1 MYVKNGIYTYSPS
14 DLITFLESPFASWMD
29 HYYQLDKSRVTPDED
44 SEEKKIVAQKGDAHE
59 QEILQEMLAGGLA
72 LLQIERTDA
81 DEALKRTMNAFETG
95 EQGIFQAYLR
105 HEEFAGWSDFILKN
119 DEGQYQIWDTKLARR
134 TKPYFAV
141 QLSCYWD
148 MLSAMI
154 GSDQL
159 SDFFGVILGTK
170 ERVEFRQAEFSDYYR
185 ELKDRFLEMHTNFI
199 DDLADRP
206 EPQPRADHG
215 RWTSHAEQY
224 FLDTDHLVQVAGIT
238 VGNIKKLHDVGITRM
253 EDLAAAAPG
262 VAPKISADTFAKLT
276 QQARLQVATRD
287 LRAKV
292 DDPTSVPP
300 VFEVLPPEHKNGSLT
315 GLGRLP
321 LEDPYDVFFDLEGY
335 PLVVGGLEYLWGA
348 AYCDDAG
355 TLTFRDWWAHD
366 SVEEKKAF
374 EDFIDWVYLRWKS
387 SPNMHI
393 YHYASYEVSVVRRLS
408 TRYASREDEVD
419 DLLRN
424 NVFVDLY
431 QIVVQGLRIGEDSYS
446 IKRVERLYRPRRNT
460 DVATA
465 GESIVEYAR
474 WIEAGE
480 PRSWQQSEIL
490 KKIRD
495 YNEDDCVSTAELAK
509 WLRTLAQ
516 QHDIVLN
523 TSGPPPASNEE
534 DQLKESARKLKNKER
549 RAIEDTLRKQ
559 AERGDALAGT
569 LADLIDF
576 HRREQKPVW
585 WSYFDRLKASDEQL
599 WQDASCIANIEAV
612 GGMSPEKNSF
622 LQQYIYDPDQE
633 CKLSPGDKTIVKFP
647 DQPTIDLNLR
657 ELDPING
664 YLTLKVGNKQLAKFP
679 DGIMPFAGSLIP
691 FEKIPI
697 DGIQEALTDVC
708 GSHPTRLNAAAT
720 SLLLR
725 RAPKGLPQRSGESAV
740 DAAVRITKSMDGD
753 CLIIQGPPGTGK
765 TYTAARVISALL
777 DEGKNIGIVSN
788 GHKAIMNLIRECG
801 RIRPLRGCK
810 AGGDPDDSIYLDHK
824 NFVFV
829 KKNTDA
835 FKQFEGGLVG
845 GTAWLFTCP
854 EWMDELDYLFID
866 EAGQVSLANAIA
878 MSRCTENIVLMGDQM
893 QLEQPTQ
900 GAHPGYSALSVLQ
913 YYLLDE
919 RHSIP
924 ERPVFHPVVAPESGL
939 FLGTSR
945 RMHRDICDVVSDLMY
960 EGRLQADE
968 ACNIQRVHL
977 PEKGARH
984 ITVEH
989 GIVFSPVE
997 HDGNTQSSQEE
1008 VDRVVDIYNELRGRL
1023 YTDKSGKT
1031 RPLELKDFLF
1041 ISPYNAQVRAL
1052 KAELGQ
1058 DAQVGSVD
1066 KFQGQEAPVCILS
1079 ICSSYGEY
1087 GSRGLSF
1094 ILDANRIN
1102 VAISR
1107 AQCLF
1112 VGVGDPRIGSTP
1124 VRSVDDMRLVNAFC
1138 RLSKL
1143 G

>member
-1 MYVKNGIYTYSPS
+1 
-14 DLITFLESPFASWMD
+14 MD
-29 HYYQLDKSRVTPDED
+29 HYYLLDKTRVTPDED
-44 SEEKKIVAQKGDAHE
+44 TEEKKIVAQKGDAHE
-59 QEILQEMLAGGLA
+59 KQVLQDMLAGGIA

-81 DEALKRTMNAFETG
+81 DEALKRTMHAFASG

-105 HEEFAGWSDFILKN
+105 YGEFAGWSDFILRN
-119 DEGQYQIWDTKLARR
+119 DKGQYQIWDTKLARR

-154 GSDQL
+154 GRDQL
-159 SDFFGVILGTK
+159 SDYFGVILGTK

-199 DDLADRP
+199 DDLAHRP
-206 EPQPRADHG
+206 EPLPRADHG
-215 RWTSHAEQY
+215 RWTSHAEK
-224 FLDTDHLVQVAGIT
+224 FFIETDHLVKVAGIT

-253 EDLAAAAPG
+253 EDLASAEPG

-276 QQARLQVATRD
+276 QQARLQVATRE
-287 LRAKV
+287 LRSRV
-292 DDPTSVPP
+292 DDSTTVPP
-300 VFEVLPPEHKNGSLT
+300 LYEVLPSEQKNGTPT
-315 GLGRLP
+315 GFGRLP
-321 LEDPYDVFFDLEGY
+321 LEDPNDVFFDLEGY

-348 AYCDDAG
+348 AYYDEAG
-355 TLTFRDWWAHD
+355 KLTFTDWWAHD

-374 EDFIDWVYLRWKS
+374 DDFIDWVYLRWKT

-393 YHYASYEVSVVRRLS
+393 YHYAAYEVSVVRRLS

-431 QIVVQGLRIGEDSYS
+431 QIVAQGLRIGEDSYS
-446 IKRVERLYRPRRNT
+446 IKRVEKLYRSRRNT
-460 DVATA
+460 EVATA

-495 YNEDDCVSTAELAK
+495 YNEDDCVSTAELVK
-509 WLRTLAQ
+509 WLRMVAEKNGI
-516 QHDIVLN
+516 DIG
-523 TSGPPPASNEE
+523 TAEPPPARTEE
-534 DQLKESARKLKNKER
+534 EVLKESARKLKNRDR
-549 RAIEDTLRKQ
+549 RAIEDTLRTQ
-559 AERGDALAGT
+559 AEKGDALAGT

-576 HRREQKPVW
+576 HRREEKPVW

-612 GGMSPEKNSF
+612 GSTYFEKDSA
-622 LQQYIYDPDQE
+622 LQKYMYDPDQE
-633 CKLSPGDKTIVKFP
+633 CKLSPGDKTTVKFP
-647 DQPTIDLNLR
+647 DQPMILLNLHAI
-657 ELDPING
+657 DPING
-664 YLTLKVGNKQLAKFP
+664 YLTLKVGKRSLERFP
-679 DGIMPFAGSLIP
+679 DAAIPAAGSLIP

-697 DGIQEALTDVC
+697 DGIQQALTDVC
-708 GSHPTRLNAAAT
+708 KSHPAGLNPTAT

-725 RAPKGLPQRSGESAV
+725 RPPKGLPQRNGESAV
-740 DAAVRITKSMDGD
+740 EAAVRITKGMDGD

-765 TYTAARVISALL
+765 TYTAARVIGALL
-777 DEGKNIGIVSN
+777 DEGKNVGIVSN

-801 RIRPLRGCK
+801 MTRELRGCK
-810 AGGDPDDSIYLDHK
+810 AGGSPDDPIYRAHK

-829 KKNTDA
+829 EDNPKA
-835 FKQFEGGLVG
+835 FKKFEGGLVG
-845 GTAWLFTCP
+845 GTAWLFTRL

-866 EAGQVSLANAIA
+866 EAGQVSLTNAIA
-878 MSRCTENIVLMGDQM
+878 MSRCARNIVLMGDQM

-900 GAHPGYSALSVLQ
+900 GSHPGYSALSVLQ
-913 YYLLDE
+913 YFLLDE

-924 ERPVFHPVVAPESGL
+924 ERPVFHPVVAPEAGL

-945 RMHRDICDVVSDLMY
+945 RMHQEICSVVSDLMY
-960 EGRLQADE
+960 EGRLEADE

-977 PEKGARH
+977 PGDGGHH
-984 ITVEH
+984 INTEH

-1008 VDRVVDIYNELRGRL
+1008 VNRVVDIYHELRGRL
-1023 YTDKSGKT
+1023 YTDKSGNT

-1052 KAELGQ
+1052 KAALGD
-1058 DAQVGSVD
+1058 DANVGSVD
-1066 KFQGQEAPVCILS
+1066 KFQGQEAPICVLS
-1079 ICSSYGEY
+1079 MCCSYGEY

-1094 ILDANRIN
+1094 ILDSNRIN

-1107 AQCLF
+1107 AQCLA
-1112 VGVGDPRIGSTP
+1112 VIVGDPRISS
-1124 VRSVDDMRLVNAFC
+1124 VRVTSVDDMRLVNSYC
-1138 RLSKL
+1138 RLRRV